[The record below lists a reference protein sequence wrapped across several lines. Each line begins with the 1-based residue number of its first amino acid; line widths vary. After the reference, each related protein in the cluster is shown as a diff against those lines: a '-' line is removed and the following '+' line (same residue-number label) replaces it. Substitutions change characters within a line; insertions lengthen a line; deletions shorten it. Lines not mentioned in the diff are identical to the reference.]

1 MAGHSHAQENDSKK
15 RKADALNPNPD
26 TAGHTKKKPY
36 QNGTISAREF
46 SPEPRPAS
54 RPIPEQVAC
63 TPLAPRALTATVSA
77 GETALID
84 SPYGGPNHVPNS
96 VNPRAGAF
104 TVANQLQ
111 GSVSPLATIIAK
123 DASTCP
129 LPMLP
134 VVKGHCGRH
143 RPCPW
148 LLAEFI
154 VQDESTLLSHLRP

>member
-26 TAGHTKKKPY
+26 TAGHTKKRPY

-77 GETALID
+77 GETALI
-84 SPYGGPNHVPNS
+84 
-96 VNPRAGAF
+96 RA
-104 TVANQLQ
+104 
-111 GSVSPLATIIAK
+111 
-123 DASTCP
+123 
-129 LPMLP
+129 
-134 VVKGHCGRH
+134 
-143 RPCPW
+143 
-148 LLAEFI
+148 I
-154 VQDESTLLSHLRP
+154 VQKGVQTLRDTVFKAIRSEDLAILI